1 MDGKTQR
8 LEQLSHGGG
17 HFAVA
22 GDDYGPFQILA
33 EFVRTDAPLGKIRRC
48 GRTDLDQRPVA
59 RQRSRSLS
67 VGTWPAHDEM
77 IIAVD
82 QNP

>member
-17 HFAVA
+17 HFAVTW
-22 GDDYGPFQILA
+22 DDYGPFQILA
-33 EFVRTDAPLGKIRRC
+33 EFVRTDSPLREGRRR
-48 GRTDLDQRPVA
+48 GGANLDQRPVA
-59 RQRSRSLS
+59 CQRSRSLRA
-67 VGTWPAHDEM
+67 GARPTHDEV

-82 QNP
+82 QNA